1 MLRNTCLKTQVND
14 TFFCL
19 FYFKKKKKKAL
30 TVLGGKKV
38 VKNEFVLDVEI
49 KIPAALSRGKYMSA
63 ITLNFTI
70 TVLKCIINPLLLVI
84 STSRRDATPNQ
95 AFSLVHLASIQV

>member
-1 MLRNTCLKTQVND
+1 M
-14 TFFCL
+14 
-19 FYFKKKKKKAL
+19 FYFKKTKKSPNS
-30 TVLGGKKV
+30 VGGVGKV

-49 KIPAALSRGKYMSA
+49 KIPAALSRGKYMGA
-63 ITLNFTI
+63 RTLNFTI

-84 STSRRDATPNQ
+84 STSRRDAARNQ